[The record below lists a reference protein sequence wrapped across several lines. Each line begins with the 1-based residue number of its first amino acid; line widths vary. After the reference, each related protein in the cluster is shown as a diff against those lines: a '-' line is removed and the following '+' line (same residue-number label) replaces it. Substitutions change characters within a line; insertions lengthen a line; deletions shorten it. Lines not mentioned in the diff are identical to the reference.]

1 MKFKRNRKRRYLRP
15 TRMKLRKTNK
25 YHETCNPEKNNGTY
39 IGTNKKKEII
49 SNKKILLIIITFS
62 TVSVLKG
69 GRDIN
74 SQSQSDFTKS
84 CPARTWSDQES

>member
-49 SNKKILLIIITFS
+49 SNKKILLIIITFL
-62 TVSVLKG
+62 TVSVLC
-69 GRDIN
+69 IN
-74 SQSQSDFTKS
+74 SHPF
-84 CPARTWSDQES
+84 A